1 MDFEKVLEKICQDR
15 RTYKV
20 PVLYIVQIL
29 TVVLDL
35 FRLEEK

>member
-1 MDFEKVLEKICQDR
+1 MDFETAIEIVCKDK

-35 FRLEEK
+35 FRLEAK